1 LKGKLRRPESPDS
14 RLIEDRLFAYAAGE
28 LDGPARTE
36 VEAILAADPALRN
49 RLAWYEAVCDG
60 AIESLPPLEN
70 LPSSGEILERVRAAS
85 RPAGAQAAQQGHGER
100 GSGFF
105 AWLAGPGLRP
115 ATAFAAVL
123 FFAQATAIAILATE
137 RAETPLVR
145 SIGTGMSKPAHFMIA
160 FDPATPESKIRA
172 LLLEAGAT
180 IVAGPMQLGDY
191 RVSVPANRAQFAQ
204 DLFEHS
210 TIVEYVR
217 AEER

>member
-1 LKGKLRRPESPDS
+1 MPEQHDT
-14 RLIEDRLFAYAAGE
+14 RLTEDRLFAYAAGE
-28 LDGPARTE
+28 LDEPSRTE
-36 VEAILAADPALRN
+36 VEAMLAADPALRK

-60 AIESLPPLEN
+60 AIESLPEMEN
-70 LPSSGEILERVRAAS
+70 LPSAAEVLARVRAAS
-85 RPAGAQAAQQGHGER
+85 RRGGQQAGKR
-100 GSGFF
+100 GLGDRGAGFF

-123 FFAQATAIAILATE
+123 FFAQATVIAILATE

-145 SIGTGMSKPAHFMIA
+145 SIGTGMSKPAHFVIA
-160 FDPATPESKIRA
+160 FDPAAPESKIRA

-210 TIVEYVR
+210 TIVEYLR